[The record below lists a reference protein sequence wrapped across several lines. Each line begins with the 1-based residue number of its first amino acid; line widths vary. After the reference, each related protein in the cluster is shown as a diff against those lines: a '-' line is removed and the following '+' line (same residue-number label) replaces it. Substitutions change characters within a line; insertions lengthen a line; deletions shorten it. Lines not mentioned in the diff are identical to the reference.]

1 MSLIKYLIIIVSIT
15 LLYSCKDNYALKPA
29 SDQLSESEIDSIK
42 YSVIRY
48 VGKLPGKANHGTKF
62 NVDFDEYYIDLVKK
76 HDLVYFV
83 KNNKDDHYYF
93 LFTRIA
99 PSLHLKKVAIG
110 GKLRVEDG
118 KLTYYEESFRTWK
131 MLVPELEEK
140 MNLIFKDYLDGK
152 DLSKYYTKNSNGIE
166 YIEFPDDQNYFD
178 SEKRIWVSS
187 IDFMEPYYEL
197 KKGVDTVKSK

>member
-1 MSLIKYLIIIVSIT
+1 MISII

-29 SDQLSESEIDSIK
+29 IDQFSESEIDSIK

-48 VGKLPGKANHGTKF
+48 LGKLPGKANHGTKF
-62 NVDFDEYYIDLVKK
+62 NVDFDEYYIDLAKK

-83 KNNKDDHYYF
+83 KNKKDDHYYF

-110 GKLRVEDG
+110 GKLSVEDG

-140 MNLIFKDYLDGK
+140 MNLIFKDYMDGK
-152 DLSKYYTKNSNGIE
+152 DLTKYYTKNSNGIE
-166 YIEFPDDQNYFD
+166 YIEFPDDNNYFD
-178 SEKRIWVSS
+178 SEKRIWVSN